1 MSENINEQRFEE
13 IAGDMPG
20 MVELTDEA
28 LDEIAGGRDF
38 RASANMKA
46 KVLNS
51 WRAGIASGR
60 VCVGYHGHQCRV
72 ENYKGKRYENG
83 DGYFTQLLII
93 LPDGTKKW
101 VLADECIMHT

>member
-1 MSENINEQRFEE
+1 M
-13 IAGDMPG
+13 A
-20 MVELTDEA
+20 A
-28 LDEIAGGRDF
+28 
-38 RASANMKA
+38 
-46 KVLNS
+46 
-51 WRAGIASGR
+51 GR